1 MEGSCVIRN
10 RKLTKIKPTMSRF
23 CDIFSK
29 ANINI
34 TIFTEQRELKI
45 RNSNAKNETLRN
57 QVAQSTG
64 PCGICL

>member
-1 MEGSCVIRN
+1 MDGSCVIRY
-10 RKLTKIKPTMSRF
+10 RELTKTKPTMSRF

-45 RNSNAKNETLRN
+45 QNSNA
-57 QVAQSTG
+57 
-64 PCGICL
+64 

>member
-1 MEGSCVIRN
+1 MDGSCVIRN
-10 RKLTKIKPTMSRF
+10 RELTKIKPTMNRL

-45 RNSNAKNETLRN
+45 QNSNA
-57 QVAQSTG
+57 
-64 PCGICL
+64 

>member
-10 RKLTKIKPTMSRF
+10 RELTKKPTMSRF

-34 TIFTEQRELKI
+34 TIFTEQGELKI
-45 RNSNAKNETLRN
+45 QNSIA
-57 QVAQSTG
+57 
-64 PCGICL
+64 

>member
-1 MEGSCVIRN
+1 MDISRLIRN
-10 RKLTKIKPTMSRF
+10 RELTKTKPTMSRF

-45 RNSNAKNETLRN
+45 ENSNMHEIK
-57 QVAQSTG
+57 
-64 PCGICL
+64 P

>member
-10 RKLTKIKPTMSRF
+10 RKLTKIKPTMSRL

-34 TIFTEQRELKI
+34 TIFTEQGELKNTKQQCI
-45 RNSNAKNETLRN
+45 K
-57 QVAQSTG
+57 
-64 PCGICL
+64 